1 MSGTWDGSPDW
12 SRANPQDAPLADPGP
27 SYGYPPPPPREA
39 ASNAVPH
46 YPGRIRESE
55 KSFVVTWLFAW
66 LLGGFGIDRFYLGK
80 TFSAVL
86 KLVTFGGLGIWWL
99 VDLVLV
105 LVGAQRDEHG
115 NQLRGYDRYRVV
127 AWVVTVL
134 VTVAGWAFQ
143 PSDGGGSDLIEGA
156 PAGGAVVGV
165 VADTVAGPLAR

>member
-1 MSGTWDGSPDW
+1 MSGTGDGSPDW
-12 SRANPQDAPLADPGP
+12 GRANPPDAPLADAGP
-27 SYGYPPPPPREA
+27 SRGYPAPPSRQPASA
-39 ASNAVPH
+39 AIPH

-55 KSFVVTWLFAW
+55 KSFVVTWLLAW

-105 LVGAQRDEHG
+105 LVGAQRDVHG
-115 NQLRGYDRYRVV
+115 NQLRGYERYRVL

-134 VTVAGWAFQ
+134 VTVAGWALQ
-143 PSDGGGSDLIEGA
+143 PSDGAGRDLIEGA
-156 PAGGAVVGV
+156 PAGGGV
-165 VADTVAGPLAR
+165 VSLVAGAVAGSLAR